1 MSAPPPIHS
10 MMFDLASARP
20 GASARV
26 TPDEAERAVI
36 ARALDLASLGRLDV
50 IFEISGGRGEWR
62 LSGHIDAEG
71 EQVCGVTLAPLA
83 FRISEPFSLWLVQ
96 GDQAPV
102 GEDGVLELSPDDEG
116 PDLIDSPRVD
126 LGVYAVEQLAL
137 RLDPFPRAPGAV
149 FEAPESE
156 APPSPFAVLA
166 RLRDQD

>member
-10 MMFDLASARP
+10 MIFDLGAARP
-20 GASARV
+20 GAEARV
-26 TPDEAERAVI
+26 TPDQSERAAI
-36 ARALDLASLGRLDV
+36 ARALDLASLSRFDV
-50 IFEISGGRGEWR
+50 RFDISGGRGEWR
-62 LSGHIDAEG
+62 LSGHIEAEG

-83 FRISEPFSLWLVQ
+83 FTIDEPFSLWLVQ
-96 GDQAPV
+96 AEQLPV
-102 GEDGVLELSPDDEG
+102 AEDGVLELNPDDEG

-166 RLRDQD
+166 RLRDQS